1 MYDKIHYKKKKKDPS
16 RILEEILTS
25 LSGSFSSSLLAPMPS
40 SFYRKSSSSG
50 AFLLLTVEMAL
61 QINYGALLLPG
72 ATFLTFIFLPEGK
85 RNIFDLSF

>member
-1 MYDKIHYKKKKKDPS
+1 
-16 RILEEILTS
+16 
-25 LSGSFSSSLLAPMPS
+25 MPS